1 MTRENKISAA
11 PKMRPPHPG
20 SILRLDILPN
30 LDIPVVQA
38 ARELGVSR
46 QQLHGILS
54 EKLPVSAEMAVRL
67 GKWCGND
74 AHLWI
79 TLQGNYDLWHA
90 KQTLVD
96 AILMIP
102 KREATSG

>member
-1 MTRENKISAA
+1 MPREYKVRTA

-20 SILRLDILPN
+20 SILRLDVLPT
-30 LDIPVVQA
+30 LDISVVQA

-46 QQLHGILS
+46 QLLHGILS

-74 AHLWI
+74 PHLWI
-79 TLQGNYDLWHA
+79 ALQRDYDLWHA
-90 KQTLVD
+90 KQKLVD
-96 AILMIP
+96 AIAAIP
-102 KREATSG
+102 THEAA

>member
-1 MTRENKISAA
+1 MAREYKVTVK

-20 SILRLDILPN
+20 SLLRLDVIPA
-30 LDIPVVQA
+30 LDISVVDA
-38 ARELGVSR
+38 AREMGVSR
-46 QQLHGILS
+46 QLLHGIMS

-79 TLQGNYDLWHA
+79 ALQRDYDLWIA
-90 KQTLVD
+90 EQKLVEVVE
-96 AILMIP
+96 LIP
-102 KREATSG
+102 THNAA

>member
-1 MTRENKISAA
+1 MARKRKSRIT

-20 SILRLDILPN
+20 SILKLDVLPA
-30 LDIPVVQA
+30 LDVSVMQA

-46 QQLHGILS
+46 QLLHGILA

-67 GKWCGND
+67 GKWCGNG

-79 TLQGNYDLWHA
+79 ALQRDYDLWEA
-90 KQTLVD
+90 EQRLAGKLKAIPTRD
-96 AILMIP
+96 A
-102 KREATSG
+102 A